1 MNTQK
6 NKRCVIVGGGE
17 IKDLAFDRQLIRK
30 DDFIIA
36 ADRGLLRCQQMGV
49 TPHLLLGDFDSY
61 TGEIP
66 VDIPVLEYPV
76 EKDDTDTMLAIKT
89 ALERGMTELLLLGM
103 TGGRLDHSIANIQS
117 VVYAAVHG
125 AKAAMAEEDLYITAL
140 CGGQSIV
147 IPNREDFT
155 LSVFSHSD
163 RCSGVTLRDL
173 YYPLEDGEL
182 VNTFPLGVSNHFL
195 PGKDAQIALK
205 EGIAVIICNREQ

>member
-1 MNTQK
+1 MERQVF
-6 NKRCVIVGGGE
+6 KRCVIVGGGE
-17 IKDLAFDRQLIRK
+17 IKDLAYDRGLIK
-30 DDFIIA
+30 ADDFVIA

-49 TPHLLLGDFDSY
+49 KPQLLLGDFDSY
-61 TGEIP
+61 EGEIP
-66 VDIPVLEYPV
+66 TDIPVLEYPV

-89 ALERGMTELLLLGM
+89 ALDKGMTELLLLGM

-125 AKAAMAEEDLYITAL
+125 AKAAMAEEDLYITAI
-140 CGGQSIV
+140 CGGQSIT

-155 LSVFSHSD
+155 LSVFAHSE
-163 RCSGVTLRDL
+163 RCTGVTLSDL

-195 PGKDAQIALK
+195 SGKDAHISIK
-205 EGIAVIICNREQ
+205 EGIALIICNREQ